1 MSRWTWTLAAAAVGV
16 LSSTVF
22 SSLLQWPR
30 HLFVAAHTTLTTL
43 LCVVYVRAERISVVR
58 QLQRRWKAGLIVGL
72 FVGAL
77 IVRSVMEQ
85 PASPRPE
92 GPGLVGALAWYGVV
106 YGVVDALLLSVI
118 PVLSIY
124 GTQSAETMGDRG
136 ARFRWAL
143 MALLA
148 SAVVTALYHL
158 GFAEYRGAQVL
169 QPVLGNSIITLA
181 YLLSGNPLA
190 PILAHVMMHGA
201 AVLHGPE
208 TTLQLPPHY

>member
-1 MSRWTWTLAAAAVGV
+1 
-16 LSSTVF
+16 
-22 SSLLQWPR
+22 
-30 HLFVAAHTTLTTL
+30 
-43 LCVVYVRAERISVVR
+43 
-58 QLQRRWKAGLIVGL
+58 
-72 FVGAL
+72 
-77 IVRSVMEQ
+77 
-85 PASPRPE
+85 
-92 GPGLVGALAWYGVV
+92 
-106 YGVVDALLLSVI
+106 
-118 PVLSIY
+118 
-124 GTQSAETMGDRG
+124 
-136 ARFRWAL
+136 